1 MELELRLK
9 EAQLR
14 EAALAAKVGTC
25 STENKIILLVCTILQ
40 DVSHAQTFILIRQY
54 FKVSL

>member
-1 MELELRLK
+1 VELELRLK

-25 STENKIILLVCTILQ
+25 STENKIILLVYTI
-40 DVSHAQTFILIRQY
+40 
-54 FKVSL
+54 